1 MNTKRAFLT
10 FDVNADKGISLGQST
25 TVEDLLS
32 ASRVMD
38 LSSMTSLKAISSVW
52 SWNEAGGVGE
62 GLDHVVGEVAGV
74 GVHEAHPAVLDAHV
88 VERAADGL
96 EHGGHA
102 AAPTPV
108 VPCVGRVAME
118 AK

>member
-62 GLDHVVGEVAGV
+62 GDTTSMLKPARVSCLTPSFISGSSRGEIITICDREGSIR
-74 GVHEAHPAVLDAHV
+74 
-88 VERAADGL
+88 RASRFM
-96 EHGGHA
+96 
-102 AAPTPV
+102 T
-108 VPCVGRVAME
+108 
-118 AK
+118 